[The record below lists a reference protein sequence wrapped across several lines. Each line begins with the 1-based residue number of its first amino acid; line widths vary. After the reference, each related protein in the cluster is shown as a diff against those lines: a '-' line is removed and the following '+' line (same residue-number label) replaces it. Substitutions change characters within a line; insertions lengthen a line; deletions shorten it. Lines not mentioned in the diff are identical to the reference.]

1 MAEDQENYLS
11 DGTDP
16 RLPRKQAEIEAQAE
30 DQHNTEVAKKRAEY
44 EDLQRRH
51 RGMMDAMTANT
62 KSMFGKTPPEVS
74 VNALALAVEEA
85 HQLTALR
92 QLEGKPEPDPRDI
105 RGFSAQIHGREVA
118 FYYEGRQ
125 KPSFVDDG
133 KNIYVPDFDED
144 AALLASLQLAQQRWG
159 VVKVNGTADFKERVV
174 QMAVEHDLKLSNRD
188 LAEMVRARRE
198 AEGVLSAPS
207 AEERQAAEE
216 FHASPAEKAPPAA
229 PAAKAEPA
237 PAPAAPEPQAQPE
250 DEVIDA
256 SGELEEAPKAPDT
269 SFKPN
274 DPEPEPA
281 VPVQAEALSDDKA
294 WIMALQEERRMK
306 KEAAMLAE
314 KEQTEQPTAVSES
327 AVADTAFDED
337 VPEEEIDLGMG
348 DDDDFDP
355 MATADPVL
363 PSAQKTVAVGV
374 RP

>member
-11 DGTDP
+11 DGIDP

-51 RGMMDAMTANT
+51 RAMMDSLTAN
-62 KSMFGKTPPEVS
+62 KRSMFGKTPPEVS

-92 QLEGKPEPDPRDI
+92 QLEGKPADDARDI
-105 RGFSAQIHGREVA
+105 RAFSAQIQGREVA

-125 KPSFVDDG
+125 KPSFIDDG

-159 VVKVNGTADFKERVV
+159 VVKINGTAEFKERVV

-188 LAEMVRARRE
+188 LAEMVKARRE

-207 AEERQAAEE
+207 EEERQAAEE
-216 FHASPAEKAPPAA
+216 FHASSAEATAPAA
-229 PAAKAEPA
+229 PTAAAK
-237 PAPAAPEPQAQPE
+237 APAAPEPQAQPE
-250 DEVIDA
+250 DEDEVIEA
-256 SGELEEAPKAPDT
+256 SPETAPAAPASPAPVEASK
-269 SFKPN
+269 
-274 DPEPEPA
+274 PEPA
-281 VPVQAEALSDDKA
+281 APATEPEDDKA
-294 WIMALQEERRMK
+294 WIRAIQEERRLK
-306 KEAAMLAE
+306 KEAAMQAQ
-314 KEQTEQPTAVSES
+314 KEASVEADKAVVNTENAVES
-327 AVADTAFDED
+327 IVFDED

-355 MATADPVL
+355 MATADPV
-363 PSAQKTVAVGV
+363 PASPQKTAAVGA

>member
-1 MAEDQENYLS
+1 MAVDQENYLS

-16 RLPRKQAEIEAQAE
+16 RLPRRQAEIEAQAE

-51 RGMMDAMTANT
+51 RAMMDTMAANT

-74 VNALALAVEEA
+74 VNAMALAVEEA

-105 RGFSAQIHGREVA
+105 RAFSAQIHGREVA
-118 FYYEGRQ
+118 FYYEGRE
-125 KPSFVDDG
+125 KPSFIDDG

-159 VVKVNGTADFKERVV
+159 VVKINGTAEFKERVV

-188 LAEMVRARRE
+188 LAEMVKARRE

-207 AEERQAAEE
+207 AEERRAAEE
-216 FHASPAEKAPPAA
+216 FHASAAERAA
-229 PAAKAEPA
+229 PAAPEAQAEPA
-237 PAPAAPEPQAQPE
+237 PAAPKAQPEEE
-250 DEVIDA
+250 DEVIEA
-256 SGELEEAPKAPDT
+256 SPEPGTAPAAPASPAKVEASK
-269 SFKPN
+269 
-274 DPEPEPA
+274 PEPA
-281 VPVQAEALSDDKA
+281 VSAQAETPEDDKA
-294 WIMALQEERRMK
+294 WIRAIQEERRLK
-306 KEAAMLAE
+306 KEAAMQAQKEAEAE
-314 KEQTEQPTAVSES
+314 KAVVDTES
-327 AVADTAFDED
+327 AVANIVFDED

-355 MATADPVL
+355 MATADPVP
-363 PSAQKTVAVGV
+363 PSAQKAAAVGV

>member
-51 RGMMDAMTANT
+51 RAMMDSLTAN
-62 KSMFGKTPPEVS
+62 KRSMFGKTPPEVS

-92 QLEGKPEPDPRDI
+92 QLEGKPADDARDI
-105 RGFSAQIHGREVA
+105 RAFSAQIHGREVA

-125 KPSFVDDG
+125 KPSFIDDG

-159 VVKVNGTADFKERVV
+159 VVKINGTADFKERVV

-188 LAEMVRARRE
+188 LAEMVKARRE

-207 AEERQAAEE
+207 EEERQAAEE
-216 FHASPAEKAPPAA
+216 FHASPAEATA
-229 PAAKAEPA
+229 PAASTAAAK
-237 PAPAAPEPQAQPE
+237 APAAPKPQAQPE
-250 DEVIDA
+250 DEDEVIEA
-256 SGELEEAPKAPDT
+256 SPETAPAAPASPAPVEASK
-269 SFKPN
+269 
-274 DPEPEPA
+274 PEPA
-281 VPVQAEALSDDKA
+281 APAPATEPEDDKA
-294 WIMALQEERRMK
+294 WIRAIQEERRLK
-306 KEAAMLAE
+306 KEAAMQAQ
-314 KEQTEQPTAVSES
+314 KEASVEADKAVVNTEN
-327 AVADTAFDED
+327 AVASIVFDED

-355 MATADPVL
+355 MATADPV
-363 PSAQKTVAVGV
+363 PASPQKTAAVGV